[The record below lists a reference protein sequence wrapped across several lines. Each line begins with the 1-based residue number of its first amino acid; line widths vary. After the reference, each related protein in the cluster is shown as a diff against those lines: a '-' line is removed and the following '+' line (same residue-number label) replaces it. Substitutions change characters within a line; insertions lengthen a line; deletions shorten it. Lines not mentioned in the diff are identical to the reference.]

1 MKNKNRN
8 KVIKIN
14 AIGVIS
20 LAILVGSVFFLSTSS
35 NAITP
40 SISKGSTAS
49 FGVLAA
55 TTITNTGLS
64 SISGT
69 AGGNLGLAPGSAVA
83 DSGTLTVSGQRY
95 VAVTEATTAQTDLV
109 TAYNSLSAVANT
121 SAITADLGGTT
132 LFSGSHS
139 TASGIQ
145 VTDTLTLD
153 AQGDPHAVFI
163 FKAGSTLVTAANSTI
178 ALIGGAQAC
187 NVYWQVGSSATIGV
201 GSKFVGNVYA
211 VASIAA
217 QTGAQVNGQLL
228 AMNAAVTLDAVT
240 IINNLCDSYPVVP
253 TAPVTTAPVT
263 TAPVIN
269 QPTIDPR
276 TVTSTSSST
285 CLASTDYQIKL
296 IGNFPTPISNVAINY
311 ANIDKS
317 FWVQSLGDLSIRM
330 PFSSSK
336 PSNVIVYFGDSSQY
350 LMTEV
355 VCPDYSIPEQTA
367 TEKGGLLPTTA
378 TNNYNNLI
386 GGITLIALG
395 LGGLL
400 IRRRS
405 QA

>member
-20 LAILVGSVFFLSTSS
+20 LAILVGSFFFLSTSS

-55 TTITNTGLS
+55 TTITNTGTS

-69 AGGNLGLAPGSAVA
+69 AGGNLGLAPGTDLAVT
-83 DSGTLTVSGQRY
+83 GVLTVSGETY
-95 VAVTEATTAQTDLV
+95 LATSEATTAQTDLV

-121 SAITADLGGTT
+121 AAITADLGGTT
-132 LFSGSHS
+132 LYSGSYS
-139 TASGIQ
+139 TDSGIQ

-153 AQGDPHAVFI
+153 AQGDATAVFI
-163 FKAGSTLVTAANSTI
+163 FKAGSTLVTATNSTI
-178 ALIGGAQAC
+178 ALMGGAQAC

-211 VASIAA
+211 MTSISAL
-217 QTGAQVNGQLL
+217 TGAQVNGQLL
-228 AMNAAVTLDAVT
+228 ARTGAVTLDGVT
-240 IINNLCDSYPVVP
+240 IVNNLCDSVPVIP
-253 TAPVTTAPVT
+253 TAPTTA
-263 TAPVIN
+263 APINN

-276 TVTSTSSST
+276 TVTSINNSS
-285 CLASTDYQIKL
+285 CLASTNYQINL
-296 IGNFPTPISNVAINY
+296 SGNFPTPISNVAINY

-317 FWVQSLGDLSIRM
+317 FWVQSLTNLSISI
-330 PFSSSK
+330 PFDYLK
-336 PSNVIVYFGDSSQY
+336 PSNVIVYFGDSTQY
-350 LMTEV
+350 IMTEV
-355 VCPDYSIPEQTA
+355 DCPEFSIPEQTA

-400 IRRRS
+400 IRRRL